1 MSGQRRLHA
10 FVSGQVQGV
19 NFRLFARHLAGVHR
33 LTGWVKN
40 LEDGRVELIAEG
52 EENFLKEFVRGLEQ
66 GPPGAQVAKVD
77 CTWHAAT
84 GEFKGFEKLYD

>member
-1 MSGQRRLHA
+1 MPVQRQLHA

-19 NFRLFARHLAGVHR
+19 NFRLFVRHLAAIHR

-40 LEDGRVELIAEG
+40 LEDGRVEAVAEC
-52 EENFLKEFVRGLEQ
+52 EEKNLKEFVRGLEQ
-66 GPPGAQVAKVD
+66 GPPGAQVEKVE

-84 GEFKGFEKLYD
+84 GEFKGFEKLY